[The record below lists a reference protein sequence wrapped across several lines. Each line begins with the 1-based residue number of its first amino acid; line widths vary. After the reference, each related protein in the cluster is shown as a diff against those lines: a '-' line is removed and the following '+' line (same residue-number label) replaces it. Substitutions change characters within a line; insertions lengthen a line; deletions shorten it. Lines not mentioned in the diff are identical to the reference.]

1 MRRTLWAIVIGV
13 LLGGTLAAQGD
24 LSEQVL
30 RLLTRDNTWT
40 GTNTYGNTVG
50 LLLQSGTVA
59 PSPSTANRLYNLGG
73 NLYFNGVLVAT
84 SAGAGTVTSV
94 GLTMPTGFTVAS
106 SPVTSSGT
114 IAVTF
119 ATETANT
126 VLSGPGSGGA
136 ATPTFR
142 ALVDADIP
150 NDITISCTGCVSWAS
165 VSKSGSSLADLAT
178 RSASDLSSGTLPDAR
193 FPATL
198 PAASG
203 VNLTALNATNLGSG
217 TVAAARMPAM
227 TGDATSTVGTVALT
241 LAASGVAAATY
252 GDATHVAQVTVDV
265 KGRVTAASAVAITTS
280 GITIPNLVQGDT
292 LYASGTNTL
301 AVLTKSGTATRYLAN
316 TGTTNN
322 PAWAQIALATGVSG
336 TLPVANGGTAITSA
350 PSNGQLLIG
359 NGTNYTLATLTGTA
373 SQILVTNGSGSIT
386 LALPQSI
393 DTTSTPQFAR
403 IGLGTGAGAA
413 ATLTTNGQFDMGFV
427 DDGSCGAADTINWN
441 SGEIHKSTLSVAT
454 CTLTFSNPIAGRT
467 YTYVVIQ
474 DGTGGRFVTWP
485 GTVKWPSATP
495 PVLSTGMNA
504 IDVCTFLYDGTSYL
518 GSCSLLNY

>member
-1 MRRTLWAIVIGV
+1 MRRTLWAVLIGV

-30 RLLTRDNTWT
+30 RLLTRDNTWS
-40 GTNTYGNTVG
+40 GVNTYANTVG
-50 LLLQSGTVA
+50 VALESGSLL
-59 PSPSTANRLYNLGG
+59 PSPCTNRLANLGG
-73 NLYFNGVLVAT
+73 NLYFNCVLVAT

-94 GLTMPTGFTVAS
+94 GLTMPAVFSVAS
-106 SPVTSSGT
+106 SPITSSGT
-114 IAVTF
+114 IAVTL
-119 ATETANT
+119 ATQTANL
-126 VLSGPGSGGA
+126 VWAGPPSAGPTA
-136 ATPTFR
+136 PTFR

-150 NDITISCTGCVSWAS
+150 NDITISCTGCVTWAS
-165 VSKSGSSLADLAT
+165 VRKSGSSLADLAT
-178 RSASDLSSGTLPDAR
+178 RSASDLSSGTLPDGR

-241 LAASGVAAATY
+241 LANSGVAAATY

-301 AVLTKSGTATRYLAN
+301 AVLTKSGTATRYLSN

-322 PAWAQIALATGVSG
+322 PAWAQINLANGVTG
-336 TLPVANGGTAITSA
+336 TLPVANGGTALTSA

-413 ATLTTNGQFDMGFV
+413 AVITTTKQFDMGFFS
-427 DDGSCGAADTINWN
+427 DGSCGASDTIDWN
-441 SGEIHKSTLSVAT
+441 AGEIHTSTLSVAT
-454 CTLTFSNPIAGRT
+454 CIYTFSNPIAGRT
-467 YTYVVIQ
+467 YTLQVVQ
-474 DGTGGRFVTWP
+474 DGTGGRLVTWP
-485 GTVKWPSATP
+485 GSVKWPSAAAPT
-495 PVLSTGMNA
+495 LSTGMNA
-504 IDVCTFLYDGTSYL
+504 IDICTFFYNGTNYL
-518 GSCSLLNY
+518 GACTNLNY